1 MQGMEHR
8 KNDDPVNTAGG
19 AAPSGTTH
27 PLTAILYRSDALTA
41 EGSATDRQILA
52 EARRRNTA
60 VNVTG
65 FLHRESDVFYQ
76 WLEGPTAAVR
86 VVFASIANDPRHRNV
101 EKLSEMTITERNF
114 RFWSMGSSETTAMS
128 LFDWAAREGIA
139 LHTVRPEQILLFL
152 LHCARRL

>member
-76 WLEGPTAAVR
+76 WLKGRLP
-86 VVFASIANDPRHRNV
+86 
-101 EKLSEMTITERNF
+101 LS
-114 RFWSMGSSETTAMS
+114 G
-128 LFDWAAREGIA
+128 
-139 LHTVRPEQILLFL
+139 
-152 LHCARRL
+152 